1 MRGEASDWLEPML
14 VEAEKRDG
22 INIEAL
28 MWQASMPAAEA
39 DAPWI
44 EQEARRSIPPEGKA
58 SAVDWVRFGELLRQA
73 LGWDDKYPAYPD
85 FPETR
90 DVP

>member
-1 MRGEASDWLEPML
+1 MRDETAKWLEPML
-14 VEAEKRDG
+14 VEAENRSDIDG
-22 INIEAL
+22 EGL

-44 EQEARRSIPPEGKA
+44 EQEARRSITPEGKG
-58 SAVDWVRFGELLRQA
+58 SAVDWVRFGELLRQR
-73 LGWDDKYPAYPD
+73 LGWDDTYPAYPD

-90 DVP
+90 EMP